1 MRTDIIQVDNQGN
14 GFDEIM
20 KQAAKTAKY
29 CGLDAKNT
37 VHLQILT
44 EELLSLVKSVTG
56 SMKSGIWI
64 ETDEGKAELHLTTRS
79 KLSREKRDQ
88 LIKTASSGKNEAAG
102 TFLGMLRNFLEQA
115 TAGNG
120 PDVSDDVLNK
130 LLSHQVLPEEAFRS
144 QEGAVDVSKW
154 DGYEKSILQHVAD
167 DVRITIRGDL
177 LDIVVSK
184 SFA

>member
-14 GFDEIM
+14 GFAEIM
-20 KQAAKTAKY
+20 DQATRAAEY
-29 CGLDAKNT
+29 CRLERQDT
-37 VHLQILT
+37 LHLQIMT

-56 SMKSGIWI
+56 SMKSAIWI
-64 ETDEGKAELHLTTRS
+64 ETDHGKIELHLTTRS

-88 LIKTASSGKNEAAG
+88 LIKSASSGKNEAAG

-115 TAGNG
+115 TANNA

-130 LLSHQVLPEEAFRS
+130 LLSHQVVPEDAF
-144 QEGAVDVSKW
+144 QNPEGSVDIPKW

-167 DVRITIRGDL
+167 NVRITVRGEL
-177 LDIVVSK
+177 VDIMVAI

>member
-14 GFDEIM
+14 GFAEIM
-20 KQAAKTAKY
+20 DQATRAAEY
-29 CGLDAKNT
+29 CRLERQDT
-37 VHLQILT
+37 LRLQIMT
-44 EELLSLVKSVTG
+44 EELLSLVKSV
-56 SMKSGIWI
+56 I
-64 ETDEGKAELHLTTRS
+64 ETDHGKIELHLTTRS

-88 LIKTASSGKNEAAG
+88 LIKSASSGKNEAAG

-115 TAGNG
+115 TANNA

-130 LLSHQVLPEEAFRS
+130 LLSHQVVPEDAF
-144 QEGAVDVSKW
+144 QNPEGSVDIPKW

-167 DVRITIRGDL
+167 NVRITVRGEL
-177 LDIVVSK
+177 VDIMVAK

>member
-14 GFDEIM
+14 GFTEIM
-20 KQAAKTAKY
+20 DQAVRAAEY
-29 CGLDAKNT
+29 CRLEPKDAL
-37 VHLQILT
+37 HLQIMT
-44 EELLSLVKSVTG
+44 EEMLSLVKSVTG
-56 SMKSGIWI
+56 SMKSAIWI
-64 ETDEGKAELHLTTRS
+64 EADQGKIELHLTTRS
-79 KLSREKRDQ
+79 RLSRDKRDQ

-115 TAGNG
+115 MASNA

-130 LLSHQVLPEEAFRS
+130 LLSHQVLPEDAF
-144 QEGAVDVSKW
+144 QNPEGSVELPKW

-167 DVRITIRGDL
+167 NVRITVRGDL
-177 LDIVVSK
+177 LDIMVTK